1 MGDACDLDDD
11 NDGVLD
17 TTDNAPLIPNLDQ
30 LDTDNDGIG
39 NVADPDDDNDSVPD
53 ATDSC
58 PLLENLRI
66 RGGCNW
72 LSDR

>member
-39 NVADPDDDNDSVPD
+39 NVADPDTTITTAFRTLLTLVP
-53 ATDSC
+53 C
-58 PLLENLRI
+58 
-66 RGGCNW
+66 
-72 LSDR
+72 